1 MTAPDAGA
9 ARAGR
14 RVQRIFLLWTAA
26 AVAMYAVAF
35 WVVPALRDDPPPVGS
50 VAVLPFERIG
60 APDGDEYFGPGVTAD
75 VIARLTRLADLKVI
89 GPTSVM
95 RYRSASE
102 PVAAIARTLGVA
114 TVLRATIRR
123 EDANVRMA
131 ATLVDARTGEDLH
144 AGIYEGPVAD
154 LFEIER
160 ALVRDVANALHQ
172 PRPPDE
178 VGSASRPMTRVET
191 WERYARARA
200 LLALRSR
207 AALRRALDDFRHAAA
222 VDSGFAPAWAGLA
235 HVHILLAADGL
246 ESFTPQRTQA
256 RAAAER
262 ALRIDASLGEAH
274 AALAWAHW
282 FAWDRAAAD
291 SAFRRALELTPGSA
305 TVHEWYGLFLTAWN
319 RVDAGEARMARAVQL
334 EPLSSAVNAGLGM
347 VRYYGRRY
355 DDAIAQL
362 ERAIALD
369 STHAPAWDYLAR
381 AMDRAGRDTAARA
394 ARERLDALRVDAGT
408 PADAVLAAIDRATAG
423 EIDAAFRS
431 LDAALDAGGAAL
443 AFLEV
448 EPGFDP
454 LRADPRF
461 EALLRRVRLR

>member
-1 MTAPDAGA
+1 VTGPDAGA
-9 ARAGR
+9 APAGR

-26 AVAMYAVAF
+26 AVAVYAVAF
-35 WVVPALRDDPPPVGS
+35 WVVPALRDDPPPIGS

-60 APDGDEYFGPGVTAD
+60 APDGNEYFGAGVTAD

-89 GPTSVM
+89 GPASVM
-95 RYRSASE
+95 RYRSSSE

-123 EDANVRMA
+123 EDANVRVA
-131 ATLVDARTGEDLH
+131 ATLVEARTGEDLH

-154 LFEIER
+154 LFDIER
-160 ALVRDVANALHQ
+160 ALVRDVADALHQ
-172 PRPPDE
+172 PRPADE
-178 VGSASRPMTRVET
+178 AGSASGPTTHLEA
-191 WERYARARA
+191 WELYSRAGV
-200 LLALRSR
+200 LSSLRSHE
-207 AALRRALDDFRHAAA
+207 ALRRALDDFRQAAA
-222 VDSGFAPAWAGLA
+222 LDSGFAPAWAGLA
-235 HVHILLAADGL
+235 HVHVVLAADGL
-246 ESFTPQRTQA
+246 EPFAPQHTQA

-282 FAWDRAAAD
+282 YTWDRAAAD
-291 SAFRRALELTPGSA
+291 SAFRRALELNPGSV

-319 RVDAGEARMARAVQL
+319 RVNAGEARLARAVQL
-334 EPLSSAVNAGLGM
+334 EPLSGAANAGLGM
-347 VRYYGRRY
+347 VRYYARRY

-381 AMDRAGRDTAARA
+381 ALDRAGRDTAARA
-394 ARERLDALRVDAGT
+394 ARERLDALRDDAGT
-408 PADAVLAAIDRATAG
+408 PAGAVLAAIGQAAAG

-431 LDAALDAGGAAL
+431 LDAALDSGSAAL